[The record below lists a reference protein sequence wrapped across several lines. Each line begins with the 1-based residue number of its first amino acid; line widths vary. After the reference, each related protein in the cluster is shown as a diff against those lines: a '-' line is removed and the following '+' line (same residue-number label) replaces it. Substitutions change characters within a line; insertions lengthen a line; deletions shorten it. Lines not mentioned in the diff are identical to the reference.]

1 MNSLFDV
8 KEGHKSYFFIFMFK
22 NMLSLIQ
29 IIVYSKELSVNF
41 MCLKDFL
48 YSNSPISTNKKA
60 GL

>member
-1 MNSLFDV
+1 
-8 KEGHKSYFFIFMFK
+8 
-22 NMLSLIQ
+22 MLSLIQ